1 MIIKNLIKNH
11 MRKDNWEEEIDDT
24 ELMIDLLFESSLSLN
39 QIAKEVGW
47 PLAKVNQKINQ
58 LGLSWLKDSRK
69 KMSRGQTALTN
80 IMKKLLPGEKI
91 INEFYLDDNL
101 RLDVYCPSYKLAA
114 EYHGRQHFYYTA
126 KFYESNY
133 DFIQAQKRDQKKL
146 ELCRQNGIALVV
158 FRYNDN
164 LTEESVFARMLESIK
179 DSPYIREEKQKNNLY
194 NSDFYKSMKKKK
206 SEERKRIYRAMKEKR
221 KNGNRDS

>member
-1 MIIKNLIKNH
+1 
-11 MRKDNWEEEIDDT
+11 MRKDNWEEEVDDT
-24 ELMIDLLFESSLSLN
+24 ELMIDLLFDSSLSISE
-39 QIAKEVGW
+39 IAREINW

-58 LGLSWLKDSRK
+58 LGLSWLKESRK

-91 INEFYLDDNL
+91 INEFYLDEKL

-126 KFYESNY
+126 KFYESRY
-133 DFIQAQKRDQKKL
+133 EFIEAQKRDEKKI
-146 ELCRQNGIALVV
+146 EMCKQQGIALVV
-158 FRYNDN
+158 FRYNDD
-164 LTEESVFARMLESIK
+164 LTEESVYNRMLDSIK
-179 DSPYIREEKQKNNLY
+179 ESPFIKDEKQKNSLY
-194 NSDFYKSMKKKK
+194 NSDFYKAMKKKK

>member
-1 MIIKNLIKNH
+1 

>member
-1 MIIKNLIKNH
+1 
-11 MRKDNWEEEIDDT
+11 MRKDKWEEEVDDT
-24 ELMIDLLFESSLSLN
+24 ELMIDLLFETSLSLN
-39 QIAKEVGW
+39 EIAKEINW

-58 LGLSWLKDSRK
+58 LGLSWLKESRK

-91 INEFYLDDNL
+91 VNEFYLEDKL

-114 EYHGRQHFYYTA
+114 EYHGRQHFFYTA
-126 KFYESNY
+126 KFYDSKY
-133 DFIQAQKRDQKKL
+133 DFIEAQKRDEKKL
-146 ELCRQNGIALVV
+146 ELCKKEGIALVV

-164 LTEESVFARMLESIK
+164 LNEDSVFGRMLEAIK
-179 DSPYIREEKQKNNLY
+179 ESPYVKEEKQKNNLY
-194 NSDFYKSMKKKK
+194 NSDFYKEMKKKK
-206 SEERKRIYRAMKEKR
+206 SEERKRIYRAMKESK